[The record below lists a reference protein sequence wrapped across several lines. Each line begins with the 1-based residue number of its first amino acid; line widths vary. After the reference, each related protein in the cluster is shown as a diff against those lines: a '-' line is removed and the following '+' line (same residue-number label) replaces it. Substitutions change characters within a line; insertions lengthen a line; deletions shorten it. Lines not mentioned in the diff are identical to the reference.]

1 MNPSA
6 TAVCAL
12 AAASLVAAAALF
24 QDRGPDRARAAEGPE
39 WVQSELEA
47 LSARIQQDVEKLRGA
62 KFQGVIPVKLADKP
76 TLIEYM
82 KRRTEEDTPP
92 ERLAADERLAKLL
105 GLIPPGMDLL
115 AEQYSMLE
123 SQVGGFYDPP
133 TKTFYL
139 MDSMPKGLAGV
150 ILAHELVHALDDQ
163 LFDLDAPQAELK
175 DNTDAQLAYHS
186 LIEGSGTAAMNTWMQ
201 KHLAEINLSGYEEM
215 TKEQTESLAKTPR
228 WLWRPLIALYLQGA
242 CFVTRSNSLL
252 QGQTAGAS
260 NEDITHAFRDR
271 PRSTEQVLHPDKYW
285 DPEQRDDPRRI
296 VFSTPQLPEGWTLQL
311 EDTLGELLLALV
323 TSSRAPVEAPDS
335 SDPTAALGM
344 LLDPFTQPAVEG
356 WGGDRLVLFT
366 NGEASWLRLVT
377 VWDTERDAGEF
388 KATLDALLP
397 DLEKACKELSEQTS
411 SKAKSGA
418 ELAYGE
424 GRDVVVLTLWAGIT
438 HPRDRKVIEDG
449 VSYSVQ

>member
-12 AAASLVAAAALF
+12 AAASLVAAVALF
-24 QDRGPDRARAAEGPE
+24 QDHGDAVA
-39 WVQSELEA
+39 WKQSELES
-47 LSARIQQDVEKLRGA
+47 LSARIQQDVEQLRGERF
-62 KFQGVIPVKLADKP
+62 KGVIPVKLADKP

-92 ERLAADERLAKLL
+92 ERLAADERLAKLF
-105 GLIPPGMDLL
+105 GLIPPDMDLL
-115 AEQYSMLE
+115 AEQYSLLE

-163 LFDLDAPQAELK
+163 LYDLDAPQGELK

-186 LIEGSGTAAMNTWMQ
+186 LIEGSGTAAMNTWM
-201 KHLAEINLSGYEEM
+201 KTHLGEMDFSGYEAM
-215 TKEQTESLAKTPR
+215 TKEQTESLAKTPP

-242 CFVTRSNSLL
+242 CFVTRSSSLME
-252 QGQTAGAS
+252 GQTAAAS
-260 NEDITHAFRDR
+260 NEDIARAFRDR
-271 PRSTEQVLHPDKYW
+271 PRSTEQILHPDKYW
-285 DPEQRDDPRRI
+285 DPEQRDDPRKV
-296 VFSTPQLPEGWTLQL
+296 VFSMLVLPDGWTVQL

-323 TSSRAPVEAPDS
+323 TSSRAPVEATDP

-344 LLDPFTQPAVEG
+344 LLEPFTAPAVEG
-356 WGGDRLVLFT
+356 WGGDRVVLFT
-366 NGEASWLRLVT
+366 NGDASWLRLVT

-388 KATLDALLP
+388 KATLDALMP
-397 DLEKACKELSEQTS
+397 DIEQACEDLSERTS

-418 ELAYGE
+418 ELAYGD

-438 HPRDRKVIEDG
+438 RPRDRKVIEDG
-449 VSYSVQ
+449 LSYSVQ